1 MSSIRNVKL
10 VILEHRIT
18 NLLRLFPLC
27 HTPYAYVCGCLFKIN
42 KTSNNTF
49 PRLKSDPPFESQNIL
64 RLQMIWGNVG
74 PDPAVNLASCWIE
87 NSKQNTDGQCGL
99 RKKFNWTTGRCYVNS
114 SKYLNFKYSLYL
126 QICTVGW
133 CCEPWD
139 LQDRGYKELCCMLCK
154 IMSVNQEIYHPLT
167 LCHKGSIS
175 IVISCAEEANKLPC
189 SITNFKIL
197 YLHFI
202 FRNRN

>member
-10 VILEHRIT
+10 VILEQRIT

-27 HTPYAYVCGCLFKIN
+27 HTPDTYVDVFLRSIKLH
-42 KTSNNTF
+42 F

-64 RLQMIWGNVG
+64 RLQMIWGSVG
-74 PDPAVNLASCWIE
+74 SAPTVNLASCWIE
-87 NSKQNTDGQCGL
+87 NSKRNTDGRCGL

-133 CCEPWD
+133 CCEPWN
-139 LQDRGYKELCCMLCK
+139 LQDRRYKELCCMLCK

-189 SITNFKIL
+189 SSITNFKIL
-197 YLHFI
+197 VSGYI
-202 FRNRN
+202 FRNRK